1 MDYDNVRS
9 VLGNLTRGQEHVFTT
24 PELRIEVKF
33 TKEGEFNIF
42 RTTRSGSSSIESF
55 TSLKDAVN
63 NVMLSYY
70 PCAGQVYQHI
80 NSNIYTV
87 IGVANE
93 HSLRPDYPPTVVY
106 QGENGLLWAKPLTNF
121 QRKMTRIK

>member
-9 VLGNLTRGQEHVFTT
+9 VLGYLTRGQEHVFTT

-33 TKEGEFNIF
+33 TKEGKFTIC
-42 RTTRSGSSSIESF
+42 RSTRSGSSYIESC
-55 TSLKDAVN
+55 TSLKETVN
-63 NVMLSYY
+63 NIMLSYY

-93 HSLRPDYPPTVVY
+93 HSLRPEYPPTVVY

>member
-1 MDYDNVRS
+1 MDYDNVRN
-9 VLGNLTRGQEHVFTT
+9 VLGYLTRGQEHIFTT

-42 RTTRSGSSSIESF
+42 RTTRSGSSSIESC

-63 NVMLSYY
+63 SVLRSYY
-70 PCAGQVYQHI
+70 PRAGQVYQHI

-87 IGVANE
+87 VGVANE

-106 QGENGLLWAKPLTNF
+106 KGENGLLWAKPLTNF

>member
-1 MDYDNVRS
+1 MR
-9 VLGNLTRGQEHVFTT
+9 
-24 PELRIEVKF
+24 
-33 TKEGEFNIF
+33 
-42 RTTRSGSSSIESF
+42 
-55 TSLKDAVN
+55 
-63 NVMLSYY
+63 SYY
-70 PCAGQVYQHI
+70 PRAGQVYQHI